1 MKSSFLKTPQFL
13 TLNSFG
19 LNISQGSIKLAKL
32 TPKSIGCIPTIIEDI
47 PIKESCDFFSNQNKY
62 TECPVLKKTLIDL
75 RKKHKIKFA
84 QVAIPEE
91 HTYIFKVAIP
101 STDIELV
108 HDFISNNID
117 QYIPLTAQEVFFDY
131 KILDKKLKDNTLSVV
146 VTAIPKIMVER
157 YTNILES
164 SGIQVTACEPETHA
178 IARCVIDKGDTNPY
192 VIINVDRN
200 STNISVVENGLVQYT
215 QTISVSIHD
224 FYKKTDQE
232 SAAALRDAVNK
243 VIIYWFTS
251 QEAGIAQEKIE
262 NIILTGEG
270 VGKTDLINFLES
282 NLFVNVTIA
291 NVWTNCFDLYSY
303 VPKVSKTESLKYAT
317 SIGLAMYKI
326 K

>member
-1 MKSSFLKTPQFL
+1 MKFSFLKTSQFL

-19 LNISQGSIKLAKL
+19 LSISQSSIRIAKL
-32 TPKSIGCIPTIIEDI
+32 TPKNTGYIPAIIEDV
-47 PIKESCDFFSNQNKY
+47 PIKESCDFFSNPNEY
-62 TECPVLKKTLIDL
+62 TECPVLKKTLIEL

-108 HDFISNNID
+108 HDFIVNNID
-117 QYIPLTAQEVFFDY
+117 QHIPLTAQEIVFDY
-131 KILDKKLKDNTLSVV
+131 KILDKVSHDNNLSVV
-146 VTAIPKIMVER
+146 VTAIPEIIIER
-157 YTNILES
+157 YTSILES
-164 SGIQVTACEPETHA
+164 AGIQVTACEPETHA

-192 VIINVDRN
+192 IIINVDRN

-215 QTISVSIHD
+215 QTISVSIND
-224 FYKKTDQE
+224 FYKKTDQD
-232 SAAALRDAVNK
+232 AAATLRDAVNK

-251 QEAGIAQEKIE
+251 QETGTQEKIE

-270 VGKTDLINFLES
+270 VDKTDLINFLES
-282 NLFVNVTIA
+282 NLFVNATIA